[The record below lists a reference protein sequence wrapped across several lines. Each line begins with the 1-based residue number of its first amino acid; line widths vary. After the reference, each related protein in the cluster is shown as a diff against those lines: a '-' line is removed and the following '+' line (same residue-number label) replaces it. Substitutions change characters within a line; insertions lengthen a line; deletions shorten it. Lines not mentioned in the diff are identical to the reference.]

1 MLLTLLVLVAVSQ
14 SYLPV
19 GQSLLVGQQ
28 LTTVPS
34 AGGGGCAYVTG
45 DRTSSITVTCS
56 MTQGGSPEELVDGN
70 TTGGTFYIFTKG
82 GNGGDYIRFYWN
94 GVSVKIT
101 EATFYQSTADAQGD
115 WQWQGSDDASSWT
128 DIGSPF
134 ALGGTATEVLTE
146 LSANASAYKYYQ
158 IVRVSGITSNG
169 PYLYEMQFKECP

>member
-19 GQSLLVGQQ
+19 GQSLLVGQV

-82 GNGGDYIRFYWN
+82 GNGDYIRFYWN

-158 IVRVSGITSNG
+158 IVKVSGFTSNG